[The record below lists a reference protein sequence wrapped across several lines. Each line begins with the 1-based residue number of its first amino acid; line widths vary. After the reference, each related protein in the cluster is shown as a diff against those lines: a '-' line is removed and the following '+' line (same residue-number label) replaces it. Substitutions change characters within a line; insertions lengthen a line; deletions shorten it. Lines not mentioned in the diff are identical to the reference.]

1 MENDFLS
8 PLLVR
13 LDLAHLASVSLLWN
27 CARARRENLEKEK
40 DGVEGEGGNKRRT
53 AGMIG
58 SKKGR

>member
-27 CARARRENLEKEK
+27 RARARRENLEKEK
-40 DGVEGEGGNKRRT
+40 DGVEGEGGNKRRN
-53 AGMIG
+53 GG
-58 SKKGR
+58 QQG